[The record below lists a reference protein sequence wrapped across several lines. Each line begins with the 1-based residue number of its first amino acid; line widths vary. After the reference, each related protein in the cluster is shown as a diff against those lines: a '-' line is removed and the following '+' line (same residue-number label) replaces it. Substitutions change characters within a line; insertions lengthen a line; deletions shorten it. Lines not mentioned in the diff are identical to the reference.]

1 MRAVVKRHRRLGR
14 DLEALPVEGA
24 DARDV
29 AIGVEDERHAAHTA
43 RLGDEVGEHEGP
55 GGARRI
61 CARTRLPV
69 ASGWAYDPRTRAA

>member
-1 MRAVVKRHRRLGR
+1 MRAVVKRHGRLGR

-29 AIGVEDERHAAHTA
+29 AIGVEGQRNAAHTA

-61 CARTRLPV
+61 S
-69 ASGWAYDPRTRAA
+69 ASRRR